1 MMIERRSWGD
11 VARDL
16 ASTHAEHGD
25 AVSFLHPVPEDS
37 MPDMV
42 IVNTCR
48 DLLVVDM
55 PISARRVRRWLWS
68 HGRARAFHRLGGLVW
83 SNTWGDKARVGYG
96 SLVPSEVA
104 RRLDRMTLRGA
115 A

>member
-1 MMIERRSWGD
+1 MRRPWGD

-16 ASTHAEHGD
+16 AASHAEHGD
-25 AVSFLHPVPEDS
+25 AVSFLHPVPEDA

-48 DLLVVDM
+48 DLLVLDL
-55 PISARRVRRWLWS
+55 PLRARPVRRWLWS
-68 HGRARAFHRLGGLVW
+68 HARARAFHRIGGLVW
-83 SNTWGDKARVGYG
+83 STTWGDKARVGYG
-96 SLVPSEVA
+96 TLVPSAVA
-104 RRLDRMTLRGA
+104 QRLDRMSAQGA